1 MSSINTKTATVNA
14 CWYALRH
21 DHFNA
26 SLNATYTD
34 HSMIGSKKSAKAAQI
49 SRFFVAAEH

>member
-21 DHFNA
+21 DDFNA